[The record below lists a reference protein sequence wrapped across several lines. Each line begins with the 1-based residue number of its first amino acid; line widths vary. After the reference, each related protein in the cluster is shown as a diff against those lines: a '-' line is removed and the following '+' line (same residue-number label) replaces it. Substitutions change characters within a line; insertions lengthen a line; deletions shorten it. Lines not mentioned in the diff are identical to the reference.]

1 MTMRTIWPT
10 VVGAAGVLTS
20 LVITCAPALGQ
31 TATPQAKNGGYSI
44 FAGTTADMTYTSYAS
59 AIRDG
64 AVGLWALG
72 VIEEHGPHLP
82 LASDVYVPT
91 AVPNLVHER

>member
-1 MTMRTIWPT
+1 MTMRT
-10 VVGAAGVLTS
+10 VGQTITAAAGLLMS
-20 LVITCAPALGQ
+20 LMICGPAFGQ
-31 TATPQAKNGGYSI
+31 TATPQAKGGGYSI
-44 FAGTTADMTYTSYAS
+44 FAGTSADMTYTAYAS
-59 AIRDG
+59 AIKDG